1 MNPPMKTAAV
11 VVTPRPASWAELAAA
26 GFVGFLLGVMCSYV
40 WGAGTAIAGGPT
52 VVTWDQGADCGLVT
66 GWELL
71 VSPITAAQPNPQPS
85 AAPVGVTIANSGT
98 PPCGLAMTRT
108 VNVAGVGP
116 SRFWLRAV
124 AGPTKSGESN
134 SVDASLPLARPAGLS
149 VAVP

>member
-1 MNPPMKTAAV
+1 MNPPLKTAV
-11 VVTPRPASWAELAAA
+11 VITPRPATWSELGAAI
-26 GFVGFLLGVMCSYV
+26 FVGFLLGLMVAYL

-52 VVTWDQGADCGLVT
+52 VVTWDQGADCASIG

-71 VSPITAAQPNPQPS
+71 VAPITSAQPNPQPT
-85 AAPVGVTIANSGT
+85 AAAVGVTIANTGT

-116 SRFWLRAV
+116 TRFWLRAV
-124 AGPTKSGESN
+124 AGATKSKESN
-134 SVDASLPLARPAGLS
+134 AVDASLPLAAPAGLS